1 MEVSNELITWLASG
15 ERGVSS
21 NTMVTHLT
29 GIPAENFMLSNPW
42 DPDDLHRCRL
52 LLEQVPELQ
61 PQLPRMAT
69 LSPQWAA
76 LVAHW
81 QELCD
86 LMDSEA
92 PAWRGGMGRAP
103 ATYVRMRELLDGA
116 RAKAVE

>member
-1 MEVSNELITWLASG
+1 MEVSNELIAWLASG
-15 ERGVSS
+15 KRGVSS

-29 GIPAENFMLSNPW
+29 GITAERLPLSHPL

-81 QELCD
+81 QELCE
-86 LMDSEA
+86 LMDREA
-92 PAWRGGMGRAP
+92 PEWRAGRGKAP
-103 ATYVRMRELLDGA
+103 VTYARMRALLYGA
-116 RAKAVE
+116 RAEAME

>member
-1 MEVSNELITWLASG
+1 MEVSNELINWLAAG
-15 ERGVSS
+15 KRGVSS
-21 NTMVTHLT
+21 NTMVTHIT
-29 GIPAENFMLSNPW
+29 GITAERPPLSHPW

-69 LSPQWAA
+69 LSPHWAA

-92 PAWRGGMGRAP
+92 PEWRAGRARAP
-103 ATYVRMRELLDGA
+103 KTYARMRELLDGV
-116 RAKAVE
+116 RAAETT